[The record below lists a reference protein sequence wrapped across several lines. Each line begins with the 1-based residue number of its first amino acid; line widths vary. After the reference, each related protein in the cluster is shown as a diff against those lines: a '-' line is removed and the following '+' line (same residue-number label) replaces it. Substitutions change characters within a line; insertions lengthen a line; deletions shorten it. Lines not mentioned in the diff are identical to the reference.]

1 MAEYTPN
8 YTCVYIYDESGAII
22 GVKYISTSA
31 GSSWQ
36 TYFFEKN
43 LQGDVI
49 AVYSDAGTKL
59 VSYTYDAW
67 GTVTTTYHNGGAST
81 LAANNPIR
89 YRSYYYD
96 TALQM
101 YYLQSRY
108 YDAKICRFINADSAL
123 YHSMLG
129 YNLFA
134 YCGNNPINRFDSTGK
149 YYEDLWNNYGDPLD
163 DWFLEGAGAGG
174 NGATGNHFGYGTAYY
189 NYSVYSR
196 TAAFDA
202 LRGGYYY
209 GGGGHIGGYTAQFAV
224 GNVSV
229 TDDMVTS
236 SSKTSN
242 VRNPWGKKGGLHH
255 QSTINLVKNIYE
267 NMGYTVKTEVKI
279 DIVKGYKP
287 YRFAD
292 LSITDSKGY
301 TFYINVG
308 KQIKSGYPC
317 ARERYAIN
325 DVKGSGY
332 VIFFV
337 PYN

>member
-1 MAEYTPN
+1 
-8 YTCVYIYDESGAII
+8 VG
-22 GVKYISTSA
+22 
-31 GSSWQ
+31 
-36 TYFFEKN
+36 FEKN
-43 LQGDVI
+43 LQGDIV
-49 AVYSDAGTKL
+49 AVYNSFGLKL
-59 VSYTYDAW
+59 VTYTYDAW
-67 GTVTTTYHNGGAST
+67 GNATTTYHNGGAST

-89 YRSYYYD
+89 YRGYYYD
-96 TALQM
+96 TTLQM

-129 YNLFA
+129 YNMFA
-134 YCGNNPINRFDSTGK
+134 YCGNNPVNRFDSTGK

-163 DWFLEGAGAGG
+163 DWFFDGITGG
-174 NGATGNHFGYGTAYY
+174 GSYYYGPGSAYY
-189 NYSVYSR
+189 NYTVYSKR
-196 TAAFDA
+196 SISDA
-202 LRGGYYY
+202 NIIGYYSGGLSSGITNY
-209 GGGGHIGGYTAQFAV
+209 GYYVVPGAI
-224 GNVSV
+224 SV
-229 TDDMVTS
+229 TDIMATS

-267 NMGYTVKTEVKI
+267 DMGYRVDTEVRI
-279 DIVKGYKP
+279 DIVNGNKP

-292 LSITDSKGY
+292 LSITDTKGY

-308 KQIKSGYPC
+308 KELKSGFPC
-317 ARERYAIN
+317 AREQYAIN

-332 VIFFV
+332 VIFFI